1 MSKLTRREMLLSSAA
16 LLTTASSE
24 IEANEIIAE
33 MAAYARQGQVGK
45 VDQLTDNIYFHQG
58 NILVGHCNN
67 GWVIFDDYVLV
78 IDANF
83 PSGALEILPK
93 IRALTDKPIRFAF
106 DTHHHGDHA
115 YGNQIWVENGATP
128 VAHTGVAE
136 EMKKYE
142 PNRWDDTAKTRADVR
157 ASKLKAPSLLFPREL
172 YFDDGKRRVELLH
185 LGVAHTHGD
194 AFAWLP
200 NEKIL
205 FSGDACVN
213 GAYNF
218 VGDGNVE
225 KWLGTLEAAKK
236 LGAKVVCPGHGPRSA
251 EILLAEQQ
259 RFFASLRDR
268 VGKLVKAKK
277 TGAQIR
283 EAVTQIRT
291 ELKADK
297 TIERY
302 IGNSLAAQ
310 VEKVYTEMTGQKFP
324 AAQKAATE
332 AKHFHAHA
340 HGRTH
345 VHVDDHG
352 HLYVHAHHG

>member
-16 LLTTASSE
+16 LLTTAASE

-33 MAAYARQGQVGK
+33 LAAYARPAQVGK
-45 VDQLTDNIYFHQG
+45 VDQLTDNVYFHQG
-58 NILVGHCNN
+58 NLLAGHCNN

-78 IDANF
+78 IDANY

-128 VAHTGVAE
+128 VAHTGVVE
-136 EMKKYE
+136 ELKKYE
-142 PNRWDDTAKTRADVR
+142 PGRWEDSAKTRADVR
-157 ASKLKAPSLLFPREL
+157 ASKLKLPTLLFPHEL
-172 YFDDGKRRVELLH
+172 FFDDGKRRVELHH
-185 LGVAHTHGD
+185 LGIAHTHGD

-213 GAYNF
+213 GPYNF
-218 VGDGNVE
+218 VGDGDTE

-236 LGAKVVCPGHGPRSA
+236 LGAKIVCPGHGPRGI
-251 EILLAEQQ
+251 EIVLAEQQ
-259 RFFASLRDR
+259 RFFASLRTS

-277 TGAQIR
+277 AGAQIR
-283 EAVTQIRT
+283 DTVTQIST
-291 ELKADK
+291 ELKADQ
-297 TIERY
+297 TIARY
-302 IGNSLAAQ
+302 VGTSLAAQ
-310 VEKVYTEMTGQKFP
+310 VEKVYTEMTGQTFP
-324 AAQKAATE
+324 AAQKSALN
-332 AKHFHAHA
+332 AKDLHAHA

-345 VHVDDHG
+345 VHLDDHG
-352 HLYVHAHHG
+352 HLYMHAHHA